1 MKDSTLCLEQA
12 PILSHLIELRRR
24 LLYCLIG
31 FIVIFVVAYQFVDT
45 IYWFLLQPLQD
56 VLGDLSQRRMI
67 YTGLHEAF
75 VTYLKL
81 SLFTAAFFTLPLIL
95 IQIWKFVVPALY
107 AKEKRALTPIFV
119 MTPVL
124 FITGAALLFYVVMPM
139 AWKFFISFETPASD
153 HGLAI
158 QLEARVSEYLDLVL
172 QLIMVFGIS
181 FELPVLLIV
190 LEKAGVVSIDTLKD
204 HRRHALLAI
213 FFIAAIVT
221 PPDVISQVALA
232 VPIYLLYELSIF
244 LLTVMSKTHS
254 VSPSAITSA
263 LNK

>member
-1 MKDSTLCLEQA
+1 MKETPLNLEHA
-12 PILSHLIELRRR
+12 PILTHLIELRRR
-24 LLYCLIG
+24 LLYCLVA
-31 FIVIFVVAYQFVDT
+31 FIAIFFVAYQFVDT

-56 VLGDLSQRRMI
+56 ALGDQSQRRMI

-95 IQIWKFVVPALY
+95 IQIWKFVVPGLY
-107 AKEKRALTPIFV
+107 TQEKRALTPIFV

-124 FITGAALLFYVVMPM
+124 FVTGAALLFYVVMPL
-139 AWKFFISFETPASD
+139 AWRFFISFETPASD
-153 HGLAI
+153 QGLAI
-158 QLEARVSEYLDLVL
+158 QLEARVSEYLDLVV

-181 FELPVLLIV
+181 FELPVLLVV
-190 LEKAGVVSIDTLKD
+190 LVKVGILNIDTLKT
-204 HRRHALLAI
+204 HRRHALLGI

-221 PPDVISQVALA
+221 PPDVISQIALA

-244 LLTVMSKTHS
+244 ILTLTGKAQ
-254 VSPSAITSA
+254 PITTSNA
-263 LNK
+263 AVTIHK

>member
-1 MKDSTLCLEQA
+1 MKDTPLNLSHS

-24 LLYCLIG
+24 LIQC
-31 FIVIFVVAYQFVDT
+31 FICFILVFIIAYQFVDS

-56 VLGDLSQRRMI
+56 ALVNPDNRRMI

-81 SLFTAAFFTLPLIL
+81 AMFTAVFFTLPLML
-95 IQIWKFVVPALY
+95 IQVWKFIVPGLY
-107 AKEKRALTPIFV
+107 AHERKALMPLFL

-139 AWKFFISFETPASD
+139 AWRFFISFETPANE

-158 QLEARVSEYLDLVL
+158 QLEARVSEYLDLVI
-172 QLIMVFGIS
+172 QLILVFGIS
-181 FELPVLLIV
+181 FELPILLLVLA
-190 LEKAGVVSIDTLKD
+190 KAGIVSIDSLKE

-213 FFIAAIVT
+213 FFVAAIVT
-221 PPDVISQVALA
+221 PPDVISQIALA
-232 VPIYLLYELSIF
+232 VPLYLLYELSIF
-244 LLTVMSKTHS
+244 LLHLVNDKHKQID
-254 VSPSAITSA
+254 PSHHIAQH
-263 LNK
+263 